1 MNCTEFN
8 LTNSISI
15 TSKAPRNSPGH
26 SSLYVT
32 TEEKLFTS
40 ERNPVPTLQLQRQ
53 HVQLSMTEE
62 MSINIKEFP
71 NCMLFISLSTIQK
84 CLRTRSRPLCRYC

>member
-1 MNCTEFN
+1 MNYTQFN
-8 LTNSISI
+8 LTNSIRI
-15 TSKAPRNSPGH
+15 TSKTSRNSPNH

-40 ERNPVPTLQLQRQ
+40 ERNLVPTLQLQRQ

-62 MSINIKEFP
+62 MSINIK
-71 NCMLFISLSTIQK
+71 
-84 CLRTRSRPLCRYC
+84 